1 MRQAMY
7 DSGPDSL
14 LISEHCHDCTPD
26 VQAGGWD
33 GVMKYAGF
41 IRPVWTWLRD
51 EGSAPSFLGSPLV
64 VPRLAGSSVM

>member
-1 MRQAMY
+1 
-7 DSGPDSL
+7 
-14 LISEHCHDCTPD
+14 
-26 VQAGGWD
+26 
-33 GVMKYAGF
+33 MKYAGF